1 MPTTLEAGLRQTFAE
16 SQRGLRTYG
25 FAFDAYGLTGW
36 RPDSPFAR
44 FCDVLHGPTPTLTE
58 VLVRQKYDL
67 VHCIDTAYEAPFFVE
82 RWLRRARFRGGV
94 VLSCHNS
101 NTTPLTMTPSA
112 PHVAVA
118 VSEAAAAALRV
129 RVDSVRVIP
138 NAVDV
143 ECFRPTDVHY
153 TGKPILLW
161 VGRSDDVQQKD
172 LPGFLRVLRRNPSY
186 RGVIVDADHRPE
198 SVDGHDVDY
207 RSQLGPEEMA
217 IVYNTARRS
226 GGALVSTSRFE
237 GMANNVLEAAAC
249 GCPIIAPNVPGM
261 EHLRDGETAL
271 LYERKDDLV
280 AIDDELRRLPQLRD
294 DLSHNGR
301 RYVVEHH
308 RIDTRAE
315 RYAAAY
321 DDARAAART
330 QHTRY
335 SDVVARR
342 AWAVALRARRRGRV
356 SRSPSAGAPHPQAYA
371 GRSAS
376 TGASR

>member
-1 MPTTLEAGLRQTFAE
+1 MASARSFQRRRGSELPQLEHNTADDDPVGSACCGGRIGG
-16 SQRGLRTYG
+16 SSRG
-25 FAFDAYGLTGW
+25 A
-36 RPDSPFAR
+36 
-44 FCDVLHGPTPTLTE
+44 
-58 VLVRQKYDL
+58 K
-67 VHCIDTAYEAPFFVE
+67 
-82 RWLRRARFRGGV
+82 
-94 VLSCHNS
+94 
-101 NTTPLTMTPSA
+101 
-112 PHVAVA
+112 
-118 VSEAAAAALRV
+118 V

-330 QHTRY
+330 QHTRD

-356 SRSPSAGAPHPQAYA
+356 SRSPSVEPLTRRRTRAGARARERRGESQTTPQAA
-371 GRSAS
+371 
-376 TGASR
+376 